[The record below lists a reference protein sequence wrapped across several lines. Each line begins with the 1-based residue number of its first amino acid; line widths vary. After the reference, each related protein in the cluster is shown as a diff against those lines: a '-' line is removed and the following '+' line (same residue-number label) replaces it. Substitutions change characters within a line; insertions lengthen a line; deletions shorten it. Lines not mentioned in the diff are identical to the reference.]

1 MSTTQIREEL
11 KDYIKLGDSQLL
23 KILHSVA
30 KEYSSED
37 FTKKGNP
44 MSVNT
49 LKKRVT
55 EAKARIK
62 AGSFTT
68 QEDLEMEMEKWWKK
82 DSK

>member
-1 MSTTQIREEL
+1 
-11 KDYIKLGDSQLL
+11 
-23 KILHSVA
+23 
-30 KEYSSED
+30 
-37 FTKKGNP
+37 

-68 QEDLEMEMEKWWKK
+68 QEDLEMEMKKW
-82 DSK
+82 

>member
-1 MSTTQIREEL
+1 MLNLNMSTTQIREEL
-11 KDYIKLGDSQLL
+11 KDYIKLGDSRLL

-37 FTKKGNP
+37 FTKKGNSL
-44 MSVNT
+44 SVNT

-68 QEDLEMEMEKWWKK
+68 QEDLEMEIEKW
-82 DSK
+82 